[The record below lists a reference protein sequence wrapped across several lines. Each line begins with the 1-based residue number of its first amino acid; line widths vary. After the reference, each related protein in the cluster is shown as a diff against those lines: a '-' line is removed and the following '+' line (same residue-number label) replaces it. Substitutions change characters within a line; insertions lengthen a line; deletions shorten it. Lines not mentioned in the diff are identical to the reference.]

1 MNTGIQQA
9 LFKRRDENMQTIRF
23 HRCLGAILL
32 MLTGTGLTYAEVNS
46 ASIVQDMQW
55 RLVGPFRGGRTRA
68 ITGVPG
74 EPHTFLTGVVN
85 GGVWKTDDDGRTWTP
100 IFDSQSTQSIG
111 AIAVAPSDPKII
123 YVASG
128 EGLHRPDLSVGNG
141 VYRSSDGGKSWAH
154 RSLDDS
160 QQIPSLAVDP
170 HDANRVYAAVL
181 GHPYGPSAQRGVYR
195 SLDGG
200 ATWSKVLDQG
210 ENTGSSFI
218 RIDPFDANT
227 LYAGFWNARSGPWED
242 KTMYNGPHGGLFK
255 STDGGEHWRALKEG
269 LPQGLSQLD
278 VAIAPSA
285 RGRLYATVA
294 TSSNPAAQGGAAP
307 SVGIYRSDDGGEHW
321 RVATSDARPALRIG
335 GGDLP
340 ILKVDPKNADILYSA
355 SIVVMKS
362 IDGGVHWISF
372 KGAPGGDDYQEMWIS
387 PDDSQRIALA
397 GDQGILVTVNGGRT
411 WSTWYNQPTAQ
422 LYHISVTPTYPYRL
436 CSGQQESGSV
446 CVSNRGNDGIITF
459 REWHPVGVI
468 EYGYVAPDPLDP
480 DVIFGAGRNVVT
492 KTHLST
498 GQVQNISPI
507 PVPSPDIR
515 TDRTE
520 PILFSPQDPH
530 RLYYAA
536 NRLYASNDGG
546 TSWQAISEDLTR
558 PISGS
563 PPSVGDMHA
572 DKAELQRG
580 VIYSVSASPVTKD
593 LLWAG
598 TDDGLIWV
606 TQNEGSA
613 WTDVTPPNLTPWS
626 KVTQIEASHFDANVA
641 YASVSRFR
649 LDDLKPYLYRTRDGG
664 KSWQSITA
672 GLGDDAPVN
681 AVREDPMRRGLL
693 FAATEKAVWM
703 SFDDG
708 EHWQSLQLNLPH
720 TSMRDLAIHNQDLI
734 VATHGRSFWVLDDI
748 GPLRGF
754 AAVAAHREAALLKPS
769 PAVRARRSTGTDT
782 PIPPDEPAGRNPPD
796 GAVIDYYLPQDA
808 KGGVAIEVLDSNGA
822 VVRRAS
828 STDPV
833 GFSAAEREKELI
845 PVYWIRQP
853 KPLATTAGMHRFIWD
868 LHATA
873 PRAVRR
879 SFPISAVPWDTP
891 QEPLG
896 PLVVPG
902 VYRVRLEIGARKW
915 EQPLT
920 VMPDPRV
927 TLGQQDYLAQYA
939 IAKSLADSLDASTA
953 TVQEIKSLRAQ
964 LKALNAA
971 QRAAI
976 GPQAKEFDEHLESL
990 MEKGANAE
998 ASGTNAQPSGT
1009 NAQSSATHRG
1019 LERINGDILSLYAQV
1034 RGADAAPTH
1043 AQHSAADSLLKEWQS
1058 VSAAAAKIRQDELAP
1073 LNQALTRARLPALRS
1088 NAVAPEEG
1096 ESNDEE

>member
-1 MNTGIQQA
+1 
-9 LFKRRDENMQTIRF
+9 MQMIPIY
-23 HRCLGAILL
+23 RCLGAVLL
-32 MLTGTGLTYAEVNS
+32 TLAGTGFSFGQVKT
-46 ASIVQDMQW
+46 ASITQDMQW

-74 EPHTFLTGVVN
+74 QPHTFLAGAVN
-85 GGVWKTDDDGRTWTP
+85 GGVWKSDDDGRTWTP
-100 IFDSQSTQSIG
+100 IFDSQPTQSIG
-111 AIAVAPSDPKII
+111 AIAVAPSDPMII

-141 VYRSSDGGKSWAH
+141 VYRSSDGGKSWSH
-154 RSLDDS
+154 LSLDDS
-160 QQIPSLAVDP
+160 QQIPSIAVDP

-195 SLDGG
+195 TLDGG
-200 ATWSKVLDQG
+200 VTWSKVLDQD

-218 RIDPFDANT
+218 RIDPFDANV

-242 KTMYNGPHGGLFK
+242 KTMYNGPHGGLYK
-255 STDGGEHWRALKEG
+255 STDGGEHWRALKDG
-269 LPQGLSQLD
+269 LPPGLSQLD
-278 VAIAPSA
+278 VAVAPSA
-285 RGRLYATVA
+285 RGRLYASVA

-321 RVATSDARPALRIG
+321 HVATTDPRPALRIG

-340 ILKVDPKNADILYSA
+340 ILKVDPKNADVVYSA

-362 IDGGVHWISF
+362 IDGGSHWISF

-387 PDDSQRIALA
+387 PDDSRQIALA

-422 LYHISVTPTYPYRL
+422 LYHVSVTPTFPYRL

-446 CVSNRGNDGIITF
+446 CVSNRGNDGVITF

-480 DVIFGAGRNVVT
+480 DVIYGAGRNVVT

-507 PVPSPDIR
+507 PMPSPDIR

-546 TSWQAISEDLTR
+546 GSWQAISEDLTR
-558 PISGS
+558 PSSGS
-563 PPSVGDMHA
+563 PPTVGDMHA

-580 VIYSVSASPVTKD
+580 VIYSVSASPLAKG

-606 TQNEGSA
+606 TQNEGGA
-613 WTDVTPPNLTPWS
+613 WSNITPPDLKPWS

-664 KSWQSITA
+664 KSWQSINS
-672 GLGDDAPVN
+672 GLGENAPVN
-681 AVREDPMRRGLL
+681 AVREDPVRRGLL
-693 FAATEKAVWM
+693 FAATEKAVWV
-703 SFDDG
+703 SFDNG

-748 GPLRGF
+748 GPLREFVGS
-754 AAVAAHREAALLKPS
+754 AAHKDVTLLKPS

-782 PIPPDEPAGRNPPD
+782 PIPPDEPTGRNPPD
-796 GAVIDYYLPQDA
+796 GAVIDYYLPQAA
-808 KGGVAIEVLDSNGA
+808 KGAVTLEVLDSNGE
-822 VVRRAS
+822 VVRRAA

-833 GFSAAEREKELI
+833 GFSAAERDKELI
-845 PVYWIRQP
+845 PVYWMRQP
-853 KPLATTAGMHRFIWD
+853 KALSTSAGMHRYVWD
-868 LHATA
+868 LHYSA
-873 PRAVRR
+873 PRAARR
-879 SFPISAVPWDTP
+879 SFPISAVPGDTP
-891 QEPLG
+891 QEPSG
-896 PLVVPG
+896 PAAAPG
-902 VYRVRLEIGARKW
+902 VYRVRLQIGGRKW

-920 VMPDPRV
+920 IVPDPRV
-927 TLGQQDYLAQYA
+927 TISQQDYAAQF
-939 IAKSLADSLDASTA
+939 SLAKGLAGTLDASTA
-953 TVQEIKSLRAQ
+953 KLQEVKSLRAQ
-964 LKALNAA
+964 LKSLGTT
-971 QRAAI
+971 QGQAI
-976 GPQAKEFDEHLESL
+976 ATQAKELDEHFELL
-990 MEKGANAE
+990 MDAGAYAE
-998 ASGTNAQPSGT
+998 LSGA
-1009 NAQSSATHRG
+1009 HRG
-1019 LERINGDILSLYAQV
+1019 LERVNGDILSLYNQV
-1034 RGADAAPTH
+1034 ADADAAPTP
-1043 AQHSAADSLLKEWQS
+1043 AQRSATQSLLEEWQS
-1058 VSAAAAKIRQDELAP
+1058 IAAVSTKIWQDDLAP
-1073 LNQALTRARLPALRS
+1073 LNEALTRAKLPVLRS
-1088 NAVAPEEG
+1088 DAAVSDEG